1 MHLNDLQKQG
11 FLYSYSYCHQ
21 LIVSFLPKNYFTT
34 VVSLLLKFDLWV
46 LFTTLLWQ
54 ITVEHSD
61 RIQEVTPIF
70 GNHLTVKFG

>member
-1 MHLNDLQKQG
+1 MHLNDLQKQR
-11 FLYSYSYCHQ
+11 FLYSYSYCQ

-46 LFTTLLWQ
+46 LFTT
-54 ITVEHSD
+54 VEHSN

-70 GNHLTVKFG
+70 GNQLTVKFG